1 MSFSPKD
8 KEEAL
13 GHAPS
18 TAKSAFFFKLMSEDR
33 KLTLTLAYN
42 VDRRNSKRQFPK
54 VGIFL
59 NDEAF

>member
-1 MSFSPKD
+1 M
-8 KEEAL
+8 L
-13 GHAPS
+13 LQQQNLH
-18 TAKSAFFFKLMSEDR
+18 FFFKLMSEDR